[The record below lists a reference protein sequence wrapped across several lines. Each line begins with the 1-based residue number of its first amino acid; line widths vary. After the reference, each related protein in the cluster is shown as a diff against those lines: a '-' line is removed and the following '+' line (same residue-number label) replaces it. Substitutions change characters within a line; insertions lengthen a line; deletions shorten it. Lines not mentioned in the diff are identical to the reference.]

1 MLESIE
7 EIRRKCSKEMET
19 DVVDGSSG
27 GREAVVSFSGS
38 FGKTGHRGIW
48 KYSSEAD
55 SGGATAR
62 FRDEN
67 GLRFTGDPGDV
78 EERPWVEEAA
88 RSCERRASKNKQLGL
103 CGYF

>member
-1 MLESIE
+1 
-7 EIRRKCSKEMET
+7 MET

-88 RSCERRASKNKQLGL
+88 RSVSDELRRTSGSNFVAIVKCLVSVS
-103 CGYF
+103 CG

>member
-1 MLESIE
+1 MLESTE
-7 EIRRKCSKEMET
+7 EIRRKRSKEMET

-48 KYSSEAD
+48 KCSSEAD
-55 SGGATAR
+55 SGGATAH

-88 RSCERRASKNKQLGL
+88 RSGSDEL
-103 CGYF
+103 

>member
-1 MLESIE
+1 
-7 EIRRKCSKEMET
+7 MET

-27 GREAVVSFSGS
+27 GREAVVSLSGS

-55 SGGATAR
+55 LGGATR